1 MNYAV
6 MPVADY
12 DAACDKIREKAEVL
26 EIKFED
32 TDFGYIRT
40 TVFTPKASGQY
51 IFTIEVKDNSKL
63 DVNLC
68 VFANPEW
75 DAMSHPGMF
84 EVVNSN
90 TISGKF
96 GTSATRIFIDNRLGL
111 KAEDIVSATLSYNG
125 EVVESFVEPKNI
137 KSGELADM
145 VDVVYG
151 AGAESGKQAEYDRFW
166 DVFQQNGNRV
176 SYDNAFAGVGWTDET
191 FNPKYKAM
199 PTSAYMMFRYA
210 EITKDISEA
219 VDFSNCKNFGY
230 TFYAAK
236 LKTVNVNATQ
246 STSLLSAFASAS
258 IETLHL
264 IVSSAGATTN
274 DTFTNMRLLK
284 NFTIEGVISGGN
296 INISASTALTVD
308 GAKNLINAL
317 ADNMGTDNEFKYKV
331 TFSEATK
338 SLLEAEGATAPNGD
352 TWLNYMTAKGWNR

>member
-12 DAACDKIREKAEVL
+12 DATCEKIREKAEVL

-40 TVFTPKASGQY
+40 AVFTPKARGQY

-63 DVNLC
+63 DISSC
-68 VFANPEW
+68 VFANPDW
-75 DAMSHPGMF
+75 DVMSPPGMF

-90 TISGKF
+90 TISGEF
-96 GTSATRIFIDNRLGL
+96 GTTATRIFIDNRLGL
-111 KAEDIVSATLSYNG
+111 KAEDILSATLSYNG
-125 EVVESFVEPKNI
+125 EVVENFVEPKKI

-145 VDVVYG
+145 VDVVYS
-151 AGAESGKQAEYDRFW
+151 AGAEAGKQAENDRFW
-166 DVFQQNGNRV
+166 DVYQQNGNRT

-210 EITKDISEA
+210 EITKDISET

-230 TFYAAK
+230 AFYASK

-246 STSLLSAFASAS
+246 ATSLLSAFTSAS

-264 IVSSAGATTN
+264 IAPSTGAKIS
-274 DTFTNMRLLK
+274 DTFTNMHLLK
-284 NFTIEGVISGGN
+284 NFTIEGVIIEGN
-296 INISASTALTVD
+296 INISVSTLLTAD
-308 GAKNLINAL
+308 SAKNLITAL
-317 ADNMGTDNEFKYKV
+317 WDYSGTANEFKYKV

>member
-1 MNYAV
+1 MSYAM
-6 MPVADY
+6 MPLSDY
-12 DAACDKIREKAEVL
+12 KAACDKVREKVDL
-26 EIKFED
+26 TIVKFED
-32 TDFGYIRT
+32 TDFRYIRS
-40 TVFTPKASGQY
+40 VP
-51 IFTIEVKDNSKL
+51 FTIEGGKTYTLNLKLSDSSLFYEWIIIYSSWAADDSPWIAEYEYKEKYTFSNSYDMEARL
-63 DVNLC
+63 FINIRNGLTINDIISASIECDGEIV
-68 VFANPEW
+68 AN
-75 DAMSHPGMF
+75 
-84 EVVNSN
+84 
-90 TISGKF
+90 
-96 GTSATRIFIDNRLGL
+96 
-111 KAEDIVSATLSYNG
+111 
-125 EVVESFVEPKNI
+125 FVEPKKI
-137 KSGELADM
+137 KSGELADTI
-145 VDVVYG
+145 DLVY
-151 AGAESGKQAEYDRFW
+151 STGKETEYNHFW
-166 DVFQQNGNRV
+166 DVYQQNGSLTV
-176 SYDNAFAGVGWTDET
+176 YDCAFAGRGWTDET

-210 EITKDISEA
+210 EITKDISET

-284 NFTIEGVISGGN
+284 KFTIEGVISGGN
-296 INISASTALTVD
+296 INISASTLLTVD
-308 GAKNLINAL
+308 SAKNLINAL